1 MNFSLASIL
10 IGTRVSCVIVR
21 ARIFS
26 KIGSGIKLHELSQR
40 FKDI

>member
-1 MNFSLASIL
+1 MD
-10 IGTRVSCVIVR
+10 TRVSCVIVR

-40 FKDI
+40 FKDL